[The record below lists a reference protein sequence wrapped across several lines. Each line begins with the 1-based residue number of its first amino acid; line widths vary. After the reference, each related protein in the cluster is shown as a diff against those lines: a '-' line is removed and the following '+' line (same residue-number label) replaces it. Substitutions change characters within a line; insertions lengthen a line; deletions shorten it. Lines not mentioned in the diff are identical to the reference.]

1 MINPAMIGIA
11 LVALSTA
18 AGAEV
23 FRWTDAEGRVHY
35 GDRPSAGSQ
44 SVPLTSGPAPA
55 QPAPSDAERLQRQ
68 QRMLDAYRQERE
80 EKQQAEAKR
89 KADDAER
96 GRNCARARDTLA
108 RYERS
113 GVIYEPQ
120 ADGSR
125 RYLSESERETEI
137 RAAQGDVKRWCG
149 PAPKP

>member
-1 MINPAMIGIA
+1 MIHPVTVGILLAA
-11 LVALSTA
+11 LATG

-23 FRWTDAEGRVHY
+23 YRWTDAEGRVHY

-44 SVPLTSGPAPA
+44 SIPLSAGTPPA
-55 QPAPSDAERLQRQ
+55 QPPPGDAERLQRQ

-96 GRNCARARDTLA
+96 ERNCAQARDSLA

-113 GVIYEPQ
+113 SGIYEPQ

-125 RYLSESERETEI
+125 RYLSEAERESAI

-149 PAPKP
+149 PAPKR